1 MIYGFLINLKALSRK
16 IKGIFLFLHILCYNS
31 LMTWAHKRQ
40 ILYFLILLL
49 ILGGIAFYFSW
60 PYFNKPPTC
69 ADRKQ
74 NGTESGVDCGGS
86 CTLQCSFEVDKIT
99 NIWTRSF
106 EVVPGRYNAVA
117 YLENNNVD
125 TVVYKIKYK
134 FRFADKD
141 NLYIGKRE
149 GSTFI
154 PAGGKFAIF
163 EPAVDLGNSIPV
175 YTTFEFTEA
184 PVWVKVPADK
194 MDQLKVF
201 VSDINLINEDSTPKL
216 LAKIKNNSQ
225 FIIPEVSIVAIL
237 YDSDGNAVSASRTYV
252 DPLFGDEVKDIIF
265 TWPQSFGKK
274 VISKEIIPMYNVF
287 LAKLK

>member
-1 MIYGFLINLKALSRK
+1 
-16 IKGIFLFLHILCYNS
+16 
-31 LMTWAHKRQ
+31 MTWALKRQ
-40 ILYFLILLL
+40 ILYFLVLLL
-49 ILGGIAFYFSW
+49 IIGGIGLYIAW

-69 ADRKQ
+69 NDGKK
-74 NGTESGVDCGGS
+74 NGTESGVDCGGN
-86 CTLQCSFEVDKIT
+86 CILQCSFEVDQIKI
-99 NIWTRSF
+99 IWTRAF

-117 YLENNNVD
+117 YLENNNTD

-154 PAGGKFAIF
+154 PAGGKFAVF
-163 EPAVDLGNSIPV
+163 EPAIDLGNSVPV

-184 PVWVKVPADK
+184 PVWVKAPADK
-194 MDQLKVF
+194 LEQLKVF
-201 VSDINLINEDSTPKL
+201 VSDINLTNEDTTPKL
-216 LAKIKNNSQ
+216 GAKIKNNSE
-225 FIIPEVSIVAIL
+225 FIIPEISIVAIL
-237 YDSDGNAVSASRTYV
+237 YDELGNAVNASRTYV
-252 DPLFGDEVKDIIF
+252 DPLFGNETKDIIF
-265 TWPQSFGKK
+265 TWPQAFQDK